1 MEDIDHMMKSITT
14 YYEFINIKLI
24 DTLEYTKLFF
34 DEDLK
39 KEIY

>member
-1 MEDIDHMMKSITT
+1 MMKSITT
-14 YYEFINIKLI
+14 YDELINFKPW
-24 DTLEYTKLFF
+24 DNEEYAKLFF

>member
-1 MEDIDHMMKSITT
+1 MMKSITT
-14 YYEFINIKLI
+14 YDEFINIKLW
-24 DTLEYTKLFF
+24 DSLEYTKLFF